1 MRFRTLLLNTLLL
14 LPVTAAAQGIATMQP
29 LYEDVK
35 GNILKSADL
44 MPAENFA
51 FKPTPEVRS
60 FGQLLGHIANANF
73 MICATAK
80 GEKSPATQDFE
91 KNTEKA
97 ALVKAL
103 NDAFA
108 YCDGVYKMADASLT
122 ATAEMFG
129 MKMTRMGWAF
139 MNVSHDNLHYGNV
152 ITYLRLKGVT
162 PPSSRM

>member
-1 MRFRTLLLNTLLL
+1 MSLRNILAGALLLV
-14 LPVTAAAQGIATMQP
+14 PVSVTAQGIATMQP
-29 LYEDVK
+29 IYDDVK

-51 FKPTPEVRS
+51 FKPTPAVRS
-60 FGQLLGHIANANF
+60 FGELLGHIANANF
-73 MICATAK
+73 AICATAK

-103 NDAFA
+103 SDAFA

-122 ATAEMFG
+122 AKAEMFG
-129 MKMTRMGWAF
+129 MTMTRMGWAF
-139 MNVSHDNLHYGNV
+139 MNVTHDNLHYGNV
-152 ITYLRLKGVT
+152 ITYLRLKGIT